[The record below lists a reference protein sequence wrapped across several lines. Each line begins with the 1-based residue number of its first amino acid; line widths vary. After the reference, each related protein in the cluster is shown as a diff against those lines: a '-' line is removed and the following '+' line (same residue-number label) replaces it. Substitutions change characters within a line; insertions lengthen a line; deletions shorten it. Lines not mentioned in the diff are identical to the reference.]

1 MKVYK
6 LYIFMYIVIL
16 MSASSCTPIHRGYKF
31 EDDDAVTLQQ
41 MVEKKA
47 NINQIINKFGSPRFI
62 NSPINDTLCYID
74 ADGKKVAF
82 NRFFKPNYQ
91 FMCVFF
97 NEKTFSRL
105 YNHEYIIHKAKRK
118 RFFIKIFYGF

>member
-1 MKVYK
+1 
-6 LYIFMYIVIL
+6 
-16 MSASSCTPIHRGYKF
+16 MSLSSCTPMHRGYKF

-41 MVEKKA
+41 MVDKKA
-47 NINQIINKFGSPRFI
+47 NINQIINKFGSPSFI

-97 NEKTFSRL
+97 NEKQIATELKIMSL
-105 YNHEYIIHKAKRK
+105 TKIKKTKMVEYNTSFNKPL
-118 RFFIKIFYGF
+118 